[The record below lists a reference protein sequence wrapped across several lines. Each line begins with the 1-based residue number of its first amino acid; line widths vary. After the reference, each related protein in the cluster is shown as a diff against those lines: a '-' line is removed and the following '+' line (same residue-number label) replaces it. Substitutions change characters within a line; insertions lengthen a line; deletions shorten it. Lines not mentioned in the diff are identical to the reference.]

1 MALRFRIYYIYSV
14 RIYLEY
20 ISYPYTH
27 THFYLFEDFFPEIGF
42 KICQKLYIY
51 EYGRLYS

>member
-42 KICQKLYIY
+42 KFCQKLY